1 MNFLRIHIELKIM
14 SDCKKILKKN
24 DSYMV
29 VLNDPINA
37 GYEGRWRIVGVNNF
51 GLPSLIREISIDWSL
66 ISTKELMKMFNQLKL
81 EEYTIQ
87 KSRTLLP

>member
-1 MNFLRIHIELKIM
+1 MNFIRKHIELKII
-14 SDCKKILKKN
+14 SDCKKILKKY

-29 VLNDPINA
+29 VLNKPIDA
-37 GYEGRWRIVGVNNF
+37 GYEGNWRIVGVNNL
-51 GLPSLIREISIDWSL
+51 GLPSMIREISIDWSL

-87 KSRTLLP
+87 KSRTLYP

>member
-1 MNFLRIHIELKIM
+1 M
-14 SDCKKILKKN
+14 
-24 DSYMV
+24 
-29 VLNDPINA
+29 
-37 GYEGRWRIVGVNNF
+37 
-51 GLPSLIREISIDWSL
+51 IREISIDWSL